1 MLSSRNR
8 IQYKE
13 SNKIIKL
20 EKDCILWKDFLN
32 NGKPAI
38 FKLYKHRGL
47 FNYIRER
54 CFGFRV
60 KHEYDA
66 LEKLMLENIPC
77 SKPISY
83 EYGYSKTYGF
93 YELVVT
99 EEIQNVATLHDIIKK
114 VNGKYKST
122 IDLTPL
128 FSEIKKMHQK
138 GVFHGHLRPKNILVR
153 DNDNKNLQYFF
164 IDMPHSEF
172 FFFLISDKSLS
183 MFDMFKLIT
192 KVDSCLGA
200 GASKPFLGS
209 SVYKPKYIEYLYNNS
224 AYSQVLDHS
233 NKKNMIIFAYKIFI
247 AKIVNK
253 YF

>member
-60 KHEYDA
+60 KREYEA

-128 FSEIKKMHQK
+128 F
-138 GVFHGHLRPKNILVR
+138 
-153 DNDNKNLQYFF
+153 
-164 IDMPHSEF
+164 
-172 FFFLISDKSLS
+172 
-183 MFDMFKLIT
+183 
-192 KVDSCLGA
+192 
-200 GASKPFLGS
+200 
-209 SVYKPKYIEYLYNNS
+209 
-224 AYSQVLDHS
+224 
-233 NKKNMIIFAYKIFI
+233 
-247 AKIVNK
+247 
-253 YF
+253 